1 MTTDRQTSPILL
13 RNTLAFD
20 RQQVAEFKRAIVNAV
35 EFANRHAPQ
44 LMVQTYVDDENGLC
58 YSFQLFQDSEAVLRH
73 WQVSD
78 PSIAA
83 VMK

>member
-44 LMVQTYVDDENGLC
+44 LRRVCKTPFARPAQ
-58 YSFQLFQDSEAVLRH
+58 SDSEPAL
-73 WQVSD
+73 
-78 PSIAA
+78 A
-83 VMK
+83 